1 MTNSGQVAAIN
12 SLCQA
17 LCLDLAIVGAGSQ
30 MAILSAAAART
41 ARPPLRPRPAAIKQE
56 PIQDYLGHG
65 TAANSVSIKRE
76 QFEVAAKSSYIPTV
90 QTATVAAASWLKCPN
105 ADCKFLS
112 GSIADMQHHM
122 AGCRTATAKQQVVSG
137 GAEGGDGGIA
147 GDLTSPDT
155 GASATTAVQAFGHR
169 DPEQRKEEHVSDP
182 PPPPETSGSRGP
194 EVAATPHVDL
204 KLNPLSIKREQIKQE
219 GPDPLERKVEVK
231 AGEPTVK
238 KVVLSS
244 PLKLDN
250 IKLEAAEEARDEDDM
265 EDELQPD
272 QISVRYWI
280 PYLVFFII
288 LWNLILTDPYIKQLL
303 VRKVL
308 TVHRT

>member
-1 MTNSGQVAAIN
+1 
-12 SLCQA
+12 
-17 LCLDLAIVGAGSQ
+17 

-41 ARPPLRPRPAAIKQE
+41 ARPPLRPRPSAIKQE
-56 PIQDYLGHG
+56 PIQDYLGQG
-65 TAANSVSIKRE
+65 TAANGVSIKRE

-122 AGCRTATAKQQVVSG
+122 AGCRTAAAKQVVSG
-137 GAEGGDGGIA
+137 GGEGGDGGIA

-155 GASATTAVQAFGHR
+155 RASAIVPVQAIGHR
-169 DPEQRKEEHVSDP
+169 DPEQGKEEHVSDP
-182 PPPPETSGSRGP
+182 APPETFGSRGP

-231 AGEPTVK
+231 AGEPPVK

-250 IKLEAAEEARDEDDM
+250 IKLEAAEEAGDEDDM

-280 PYLVFFII
+280 PIPYQFFII
-288 LWNLILTDPYIKQLL
+288 FWILILTGPYI
-303 VRKVL
+303 
-308 TVHRT
+308 T

>member
-56 PIQDYLGHG
+56 PIQDYLGQG
-65 TAANSVSIKRE
+65 TAANGVSIKRE

-122 AGCRTATAKQQVVSG
+122 AGCRTAAAKQVVSG
-137 GAEGGDGGIA
+137 GTEGGGGGIV

-155 GASATTAVQAFGHR
+155 RASAIVAVEALGHR
-169 DPEQRKEEHVSDP
+169 DPERRKEEHVSDP
-182 PPPPETSGSRGP
+182 APPETSGSRGP

-231 AGEPTVK
+231 AGEPPVK
-238 KVVLSS
+238 KIVLSS

-250 IKLEAAEEARDEDDM
+250 IKLEAAEEVGDEDDM

-280 PYLVFFII
+280 PYLVFII
-288 LWNLILTDPYIKQLL
+288 FWILILADPYG
-303 VRKVL
+303 
-308 TVHRT
+308 T

>member
-56 PIQDYLGHG
+56 PIQDYLGQG
-65 TAANSVSIKRE
+65 TAANGVSIKRE

-122 AGCRTATAKQQVVSG
+122 AGCRTAAAKQVVSG
-137 GAEGGDGGIA
+137 GTESGS

-155 GASATTAVQAFGHR
+155 RASAIVAVQALCHR
-169 DPEQRKEEHVSDP
+169 DPEQRKEEHISNP
-182 PPPPETSGSRGP
+182 LPPPETSGLRGS

-231 AGEPTVK
+231 AGEPSVK

-250 IKLEAAEEARDEDDM
+250 IKLEAAEEAGDEDDM

-280 PYLVFFII
+280 PYQYLVF
-288 LWNLILTDPYIKQLL
+288 LL
-303 VRKVL
+303 FFVI
-308 TVHRT
+308 